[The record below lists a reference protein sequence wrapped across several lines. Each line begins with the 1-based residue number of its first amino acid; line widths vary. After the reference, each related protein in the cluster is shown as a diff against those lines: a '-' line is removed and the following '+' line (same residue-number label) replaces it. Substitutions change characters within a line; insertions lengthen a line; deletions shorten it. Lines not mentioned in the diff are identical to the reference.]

1 MPAPLNLPVQAAA
14 KSVLAQLV
22 NHITPNSTEASIV
35 RIAADMLTQLGYP
48 DTWYY
53 DCPAFVLLG
62 SRSLASVSGRDYQP
76 SEEAVGL
83 RNLVTVDLSPRSGTV
98 WGDCARSF
106 YVEDGICRTMPL
118 GDDFTRGY
126 VAEQSLHDIMLR
138 FVHPETTFN
147 DLYELANESIIDAG
161 FENLDFLG
169 NVGHSICERRDQRLY
184 IESGNNRRL
193 GEVTCFTFE
202 PHIRLRAGKWGYKH
216 ENIYYFDDDG
226 APCEL

>member
-22 NHITPNSTEASIV
+22 NNIAPTSTEASIA
-35 RIAADMLTQLGYP
+35 RTAADILTQLGYP

-76 SEEAVGL
+76 SEETVGL
-83 RNLVTVDLSPRSGTV
+83 QNLVTVDLSPRSGTL

-106 YVEDGICRTMPL
+106 YVEDGICRTLPL

-126 VAEQSLHDIMLR
+126 EAEQSLHGIMLR
-138 FVHPETTFN
+138 FVRPETTFN

-184 IESGNNRRL
+184 IESGNNRCL

-202 PHIRLRAGKWGYKH
+202 PHIRLRTGKWGYKH